1 MEQGINL
8 ENGMPNEQ
16 SKKKCKKLSLLPAEY
31 VNIKQLF
38 SLSGNSEKRPWT
50 HTSLIILNKNYT
62 FLFFMLHLMK
72 NRLGYAMVNNNFLLM
87 LKILSVLT
95 GQGMT
100 QISIVHT
107 NNLWES
113 TIFFCWYQK
122 RWICYKRKN
131 IVRHLT

>member
-1 MEQGINL
+1 MVCLTNKA
-8 ENGMPNEQ
+8 
-16 SKKKCKKLSLLPAEY
+16 KKMQETFSFASWICKYKTTFQLIRKLWEMSMNSY
-31 VNIKQLF
+31 VLDNFEDK
-38 SLSGNSEKRPWT
+38 
-50 HTSLIILNKNYT
+50 LN
-62 FLFFMLHLMK
+62 FPIFMLHLMK
-72 NRLGYAMVNNNFLLM
+72 NWLGGYAMVNNHFLLM
-87 LKILSVLT
+87 LKIFNVLN